1 VNVLPAATMFADRAD
16 VAVLAATV
24 KATVP
29 FPVPDCPDVTVIH
42 AALVD
47 AVHAQVPAEAVTAN
61 EPDAPGSPTFCEAG
75 EIENVHAG
83 GGAAACEIV
92 NVLPATAIAAVRAP
106 PLLLDTL

>member
-1 VNVLPAATMFADRAD
+1 MNVLPAATMVADRVEA
-16 VAVLAATV
+16 VVLAATV

-29 FPVPDCPDVTVIH
+29 LPVPDCPDVTVIH
-42 AALVD
+42 EVLVD
-47 AVHAQVPAEAVTAN
+47 AVHAQEPAEAVTAN

-83 GGAAACEIV
+83 GGAAACESV